1 MSDWQEQ
8 ALELERQIAAHPC
21 SWCGRTRDQLP
32 EGEQYMSLLI
42 DGQTDRAELAC
53 DACLGTVA
61 PAVLTRFTQKRQPPA
76 EPNDVM

>member
-21 SWCGRTRDQLP
+21 SWCGRTRNELP
-32 EGEQYMSLLI
+32 EGAQHMALLI

-53 DACLGTVA
+53 DDCLANIA
-61 PAVLTRFTQKRQPPA
+61 PGVLTRFKEIRQKADPH
-76 EPNDVM
+76 DIM